1 MTSSKLGGAFAAL
14 SLALLAAPVFAQAPA
29 PDAGPQRDHAQ
40 MRQMMEQHRAAMA
53 RDLHTL
59 LRIRPD
65 QEAAFAAFQTSMG
78 PTQDGRMHPHEDWT
92 AMQRMTTPQRLDH
105 MMARMDEHMAR
116 MRQRIEATKAFYA
129 ALSPEQQ
136 QVFDAFGRLHGGRGG
151 HRGWGGEGKGG
162 WSGHGHGMGGAP
174 PPPPPG
180 A

>member
-14 SLALLAAPVFAQAPA
+14 SLALLAAPSLAQAPA
-29 PDAGPQRDHAQ
+29 ADSGPGGDHAR
-40 MRQMMEQHRAAMA
+40 MHQMMAQHREAMA

-65 QEAAFAAFQTSMG
+65 QEAAFAAFQASMG
-78 PTQDGRMHPHEDWT
+78 PPPGGRMRPHEDWA
-92 AMQRMTTPQRLDH
+92 AMQTMTTPQRLDH

-116 MRQRIEATKAFYA
+116 MRQRIGATKAFYA

-136 QVFDAFGRLHGGRGG
+136 QVFDAFGRLHGGG
-151 HRGWGGEGKGG
+151 HGRHHHWGGEGKGG
-162 WSGHGHGMGGAP
+162 WGGHGHGMEGAP
-174 PPPPPG
+174 PPPPG